1 MLRLV
6 LSAIALAIV
15 LATAH
20 PAAADPRAATASEHV
35 RGCGTRG
42 GADGTIGTCLVAVG
56 CVAPTTADRNKDVP
70 VGFGWG

>member
-6 LSAIALAIV
+6 LSAIALATVI
-15 LATAH
+15 AMAH

-35 RGCGTRG
+35 
-42 GADGTIGTCLVAVG
+42 AVAAPAAEQTAPAAPVWSPSG
-56 CVAPTTADRNKDVP
+56 VSAPTTADRNKDVP